1 MHILTKRSTK
11 TFRADVRPGPS
22 YALPAEVRT
31 DNSGHLPIQWDAR
44 RYIACKK
51 SVEYV
56 SRNVTSHCISTLA
69 SKYSMKN
76 RNLDQYMYL
85 SFRYLLMSDVPI
97 YFTIFPEFK

>member
-1 MHILTKRSTK
+1 MFVDTLL
-11 TFRADVRPGPS
+11 VR
-22 YALPAEVRT
+22 
-31 DNSGHLPIQWDAR
+31 
-44 RYIACKK
+44 K

-56 SRNVTSHCISTLA
+56 SRNVTSHRISTLA

-76 RNLDQYMYL
+76 RNSDQYMYL